1 MAIRLD
7 LDATTP
13 AAAAPLASPKVCLH
27 CGGDCA
33 AETLTDGDKLFCCQ
47 GCYTV
52 YHLLQQHAL
61 GDYYQLADRPG
72 QRPASAGRWDWL
84 DDPQAAAPLHDFQS
98 DTLAKVHFRIPG
110 MHCASCI
117 WLLEQL
123 YRIQPG
129 ILGSEVNFPKRTL
142 NLSYDPRTTN
152 LRAVVELI
160 EALGY
165 PPALSMADGKQQPR
179 RGSDRTLWYELGVA
193 AFCFG
198 NIMMTSFPEYFHIE
212 EGAYSTL
219 FRWLNFAFSLPVLL
233 FSARSYYRSAWQG
246 LKHRQINM
254 DVPIAIGI
262 VVLFG
267 RSTYEIASG
276 YGGGYFD
283 SLAGLL
289 FFLLLGKVYQ
299 RKTFHLLAFDRD
311 FESYFPISVTRL
323 DGLTEANVPVRTLK
337 VADRLLV
344 RHGELIP
351 ADAQLIRGKARIDY
365 SFVTGEAQPVPVAP
379 GERLYAGGR
388 QVGEPIELVLEK
400 AVSQGYLTDLWNHPA
415 FRKEKAAEIT
425 RLSDRIGQRFTPFV
439 LLVATLA
446 ALFWAWADPSQIWNV
461 VTAVLIVACPCALA
475 LSTPFALGHALR
487 VMGRRGFYL
496 KGPAVVERLAEVD
509 ALIFDKTGTLT
520 SAKQSEVSY
529 QGRALTPDENDAVRA
544 LLRASVH
551 PLSRRLYQW
560 LPEGERLQVDA
571 FEEIEGKG
579 LQGRVGRHEILL
591 GASSFVNAAAQ
602 GAEGAA
608 VHLRLNGEQVGHFE
622 VANGLRPGIAPLLAD
637 LGQHYQLGLLSG
649 DHAGARAHMAQLLP
663 PQAELRF
670 RQGPADKLAF
680 IQELQAQGRQV
691 AMVGDGLN
699 DAGALQQSDAG
710 IAVTD
715 DLTAFT
721 PASDAILHGPAL
733 HLLPGFLRLSK
744 AAIRMVKLSFGV
756 SFLYNIV
763 GISFA
768 VSANLSPLVAA
779 VLMPLSSLSV
789 ILFTTAGVTLQA
801 RRLLRAQP
809 MPLDPPL
816 AAPAAPKAHAA

>member
-1 MAIRLD
+1 MAIGYKVD
-7 LDATTP
+7 GSIP
-13 AAAAPLASPKVCLH
+13 AVKAPLVSPQVCLH

-33 AETLTDGDKLFCCQ
+33 LETVQDGDKQFCCQ

-52 YHLLQQHAL
+52 YSLLQQHAL
-61 GDYYQLADRPG
+61 GGYYQLADRPG
-72 QRPASAGRWDWL
+72 QRPAGKGRWDWL
-84 DDPQAAAPLHDFQS
+84 DDPQAADPLYDFRS
-98 DTLAKVHFRIPG
+98 TDLAKVHFRIPS

-142 NLSYDPRTTN
+142 SLSFDPKATT

-165 PPALSMADGKQQPR
+165 PPALSMADGKRKAPR
-179 RGSDRTLWYELGVA
+179 DSDRTLWYELGVA

-233 FSARSYYRSAWQG
+233 YSARSYYRSAWQG

-254 DVPIAIGI
+254 DVPIALGI
-262 VVLFG
+262 IVLFG
-267 RSTYEIASG
+267 RSTYEIISG
-276 YGGGYFD
+276 YGAGYFD
-283 SLAGLL
+283 SLGGLL

-323 DGLTEANVPVRTLK
+323 DGTQETQVPVRKLA
-337 VADRLLV
+337 VADRILV

-351 ADAQLIRGKARIDY
+351 ADALLLTGKARIDY
-365 SFVTGEAQPVPVAP
+365 SFVTGEAQPVPVAQ

-388 QVGEPIELVLEK
+388 QVGEPISLVLEK
-400 AVSQGYLTDLWNHPA
+400 TVSQGYLTDLWNHPA
-415 FRKEKAAEIT
+415 FRKEKAAELT

-439 LLVATLA
+439 LAVAGIA
-446 ALFWAWADPSQIWNV
+446 ALYWAWADPSQIWNV

-475 LSTPFALGHALR
+475 LSTPFALGHAVR
-487 VMGRRGFYL
+487 MMGRSGFYL
-496 KGPAVVERLAEVD
+496 KGPAIVERLAELDSIV
-509 ALIFDKTGTLT
+509 FDKTGTLT
-520 SAKQSEVSY
+520 STQQAAVAY
-529 QGRALTPDENDAVRA
+529 TGRALSPAETDALRA
-544 LLRASVH
+544 VLRASVH

-560 LPEGERLQVDA
+560 LPVGETLEVAGFQ
-571 FEEIEGKG
+571 EHEGKG
-579 LQGRVGRHEILL
+579 VEGHVGPCTILL
-591 GASSFVNAAAQ
+591 GSADFVQAAR
-602 GAEGAA
+602 GAGTGAA
-608 VHLRLNGEQVGHFE
+608 VHLRINGSLYGHFE
-622 VANGLRPGIAPLLAD
+622 VSNGLRPGIAPLLSD
-637 LGQHYQLGLLSG
+637 LGQDYALSLLSG
-649 DHAGARAHMAQLLP
+649 DHAGSQAEMTALLP
-663 PQAELRF
+663 AEAKLLY
-670 RQGPADKLAF
+670 RQGPADKLAYV
-680 IQELQAQGRQV
+680 QAEQARGKAV
-691 AMVGDGLN
+691 GMVGDGLN

-710 IAVTD
+710 IAIAD

-744 AAIRMVKLSFGV
+744 AAIRQVKLSFGV

-768 VSANLSPLVAA
+768 VSAHLSPLVAA
-779 VLMPLSSLSV
+779 ILMPLSSLSV
-789 ILFTTAGVTLQA
+789 ILFTTVGVTLQA
-801 RRLLRAQP
+801 KRLLRTEKT
-809 MPLDPPL
+809 D
-816 AAPAAPKAHAA
+816 AAADVSA

>member
-7 LDATTP
+7 
-13 AAAAPLASPKVCLH
+13 AAAIASAATAPLPLGKTCLH

-33 AETLTDGDKLFCCQ
+33 AETLTDGEKVFCCQ

-52 YHLLQQHAL
+52 YQLLQQHAL

-72 QRPASAGRWDWL
+72 QSPAPKGRWDWL
-84 DDPQAAAPLHDFQS
+84 DEPQAADRLLDFRS
-98 DTLAKVHFRIPG
+98 ANLAKVHFRIPS

-117 WLLEQL
+117 WLLERL

-129 ILGSEVNFPKRTL
+129 ILASEVNFPKRTL
-142 NLSYDPRTTN
+142 NLSYDPRQTS

-165 PPALSMADGKQQPR
+165 APALSMADDRQQKRPD
-179 RGSDRTLWYELGVA
+179 SDRTLWYELGVA

-212 EGAYSTL
+212 EGAYSVL
-219 FRWLNFAFSLPVLL
+219 FRWINFAFSLPVLL

-246 LKHRQINM
+246 LRHRQINM
-254 DVPIAIGI
+254 DVPIALGI
-262 VVLFG
+262 IVLFG
-267 RSTYEIASG
+267 RSTYEIVSG
-276 YGGGYFD
+276 YGSGYFD

-323 DGLTEANVPVRTLK
+323 DGTTETNVPVRSLK
-337 VADRLLV
+337 VADRILV

-351 ADAQLIRGKARIDY
+351 ADAQLIRGQARIDY

-379 GERLYAGGR
+379 GERLHAGGR
-388 QVGEPIELVLEK
+388 QVGEPIEMVLEK
-400 AVSQGYLTDLWNHPA
+400 VVSQGYLTDLWNHPA

-439 LLVATLA
+439 LILSAVA
-446 ALFWAWADPSQIWNV
+446 ALYWAWADPSQIWNV

-475 LSTPFALGHALR
+475 LSTPFALGHTLR
-487 VMGRRGFYL
+487 ILGRKGFYL
-496 KGPAVVERLAEVD
+496 KGPAIVERLAELD

-520 SAKQSEVSY
+520 SAQQSEVRY
-529 QGRALTPDENDAVRA
+529 QGRALLPEERDAVRA
-544 LLRASVH
+544 VLRASVH

-560 LPEGERLQVDA
+560 LPEGQRLQVDA
-571 FEEIEGKG
+571 FEEQAGKG
-579 LQGRVGRHEILL
+579 ISGRVGPWEVLL
-591 GASSFVNAAAQ
+591 GASSFVHAAGS
-602 GAEGAA
+602 GAEGTA
-608 VHLRLNGEQVGHFE
+608 VHLRLNGEQVGRFE
-622 VANGLRPGIAPLLAD
+622 IENGLRDGISPLLAE
-637 LGQHYQLGLLSG
+637 LGQHYRLGLLSG
-649 DHAGARAHMAQLLP
+649 DHAGARAHMASLLP
-663 PQAELRF
+663 PGADLRF
-670 RQGPADKLAF
+670 RQSPADKLAF
-680 IQELQAQGRQV
+680 IQELQGQGHAV
-691 AMVGDGLN
+691 GMVGDGLN

-733 HLLPGFLRLSK
+733 PLLPGFLRLSK

-789 ILFTTAGVTLQA
+789 ILFTTTGVTLYA
-801 RRLLRAQP
+801 RRLLRQPIPNNQPAQQ
-809 MPLDPPL
+809 PL
-816 AAPAAPKAHAA
+816 AAAKAA